1 MVQIRTLP
9 SVEGTVVH
17 NGRYHLKMHIPYA
30 IREFYGNKPHVRR
43 SLKTADPRQAEQAV
57 TLQRTEFHQ
66 KEQEK
71 ERLANR
77 PKLVDALR
85 PDQRRLFDD
94 AGGLEGLL
102 NAFQKSQTAL
112 AFARVG
118 HPDTA
123 HAVAGQ
129 DYEPSEPVEPLT
141 ARLEEAQD
149 WAAYEVLR
157 ADAVAE
163 GKTLK
168 ALGQRVK
175 IPGEVFGLGEL
186 ADVYADE
193 KKQPTKTK
201 GNFATV
207 VRRFIE
213 FHSDIA
219 LEDLTLTHLRDYG
232 KAVLTLPK
240 HTSSAKLRGL
250 SMPELIRIAD
260 AAGLDRVGTTTRDK
274 DLSILKALTSF
285 GKDEGYMPANP
296 WKGYSA
302 VTAKGKYAHRGK
314 PCHPF
319 KPDQVRVI
327 QNYAAGNRDARTV
340 DRWAPLLGV
349 YQGARIE
356 EICQMRG
363 DDVYQVGD
371 TWVMRITDEAENQK
385 GKNASSYRVIPL
397 HDAAIKAGFLNYAK
411 DRSGPQPLFQE
422 FAGRSQRLVDVRPD
436 TDGRMAGHYGK
447 RFGRMLRK
455 EIGIT
460 DKTRT
465 FHSFCHTWEDAAGDV
480 EMYQTH
486 RKMLAG
492 RSGEEGS
499 QDGYGDGAMQ
509 KNLAVS
515 LNKINPMA
523 ERE

>member
-1 MVQIRTLP
+1 MAQNRTLP
-9 SVEGTVVH
+9 HVEGTVVR
-17 NGRYHLKMHIPYA
+17 NGRYHLKMHIPLP
-30 IREFYGNKPHVRR
+30 IREFYANQPHVRR

-57 TLQRTEFHQ
+57 TLQRAEFHQ

-71 ERLANR
+71 ERLANL

-102 NAFQKSQTAL
+102 DAFQKSQTAL
-112 AFARVG
+112 AFAGVGRVD
-118 HPDTA
+118 PS
-123 HAVAGQ
+123 HAVAGP
-129 DYEPSEPVEPLT
+129 DYQPPEPVEPLT

-149 WAAYEVLR
+149 LAAYEVLR

-168 ALGQRVK
+168 ALGQKVK
-175 IPGEVFGLGEL
+175 VPGEVFGLGEL
-186 ADVYADE
+186 ADVYAEE
-193 KKQPTKTK
+193 KKQPNKTK

-213 FHSDIA
+213 FQGDIA
-219 LEDLTLTHLRDYG
+219 LVDLTLAHLRDYG
-232 KAVLTLPK
+232 SAVLNLPK

-250 SMPELIRIAD
+250 AMPELIRIAD
-260 AAGLDRVGTTTRDK
+260 AEGLERVGTTTRDK

-285 GKDEGYMPANP
+285 GMGQGYMPSDP

-302 VTAKGKYAHRGK
+302 VTVKGKYAHRGK
-314 PCHPF
+314 PRHPF
-319 KPDQVRVI
+319 KPDQVRVVLS
-327 QNYAAGNRDARTV
+327 YAAANRDVRTV
-340 DRWAPLLGV
+340 DRWAPMLGA

-385 GKNASSYRVIPL
+385 VKNASSYRVIPL
-397 HDAAIKAGFLNYAK
+397 HDAVIKAGFLDYAK
-411 DRSGPQPLFQE
+411 GRKGPQPLFQE
-422 FAGRSQRLVDVRPD
+422 FEGRSQRLVDVRPD

-465 FHSFCHTWEDAAGDV
+465 FHSFRHTWEDAAGDV

-509 KNLAVS
+509 RALAVS
-515 LNKINPMA
+515 LNKIDPLA